1 MVVLGIDP
9 GIGRMGYGILGKFEI
24 RNSKF
29 ETLGFG
35 CIETQK
41 GLPIEVRLLEI
52 HEKLSELIEQYHPD
66 AMAMEKLF
74 FNTNVTTAMAVGRA
88 SGVVLLVAA
97 QNGLPVFEYT
107 PLQIKSA
114 VAGYGRADKLQVQ
127 KMIKTLLGLTEIPK
141 SDDAA
146 DGLAVALCHMVS
158 SRIEK

>member
-52 HEKLSELIEQYHPD
+52 HEKLSELIEQYHQRG
-66 AMAMEKLF
+66 
-74 FNTNVTTAMAVGRA
+74 N
-88 SGVVLLVAA
+88 SG
-97 QNGLPVFEYT
+97 
-107 PLQIKSA
+107 IK
-114 VAGYGRADKLQVQ
+114 
-127 KMIKTLLGLTEIPK
+127 MKTLNIFGNFLN
-141 SDDAA
+141 
-146 DGLAVALCHMVS
+146 CFMN
-158 SRIEK
+158 